1 VESQKLELVEITIE
15 QEPVIQYESV
25 IQFSNQLKQKL
36 ASLNISKMEATEENK
51 KTLKDT
57 RADINKVWKE
67 IEDSRKNAKNVLM
80 KPYDD
85 FEKVYKEKIKEPIEA
100 ALDEL
105 KEKIDR
111 VEDQEKEK
119 KEQEILD
126 YFNEKKE
133 ATQITYAEW
142 QDLGIRVGIST
153 SINKTRTAIDQY
165 FEKLLIDQ
173 NKIHL
178 SEHKEILM
186 KHFIKNRNLEE
197 SVRLTEQEL
206 ADKAK
211 AEALLNQEFVTVP
224 EPVIVD
230 PPKAKP
236 AMEKMLVMEFK
247 VWGTRT
253 QLKEL
258 KEFMEREGIKYE

>member
-126 YFNEKKE
+126 YFNEKNG
-133 ATQITYAEW
+133 ATKNDRT
-142 QDLGIRVGIST
+142 R
-153 SINKTRTAIDQY
+153 NKY
-165 FEKLLIDQ
+165 
-173 NKIHL
+173 NK
-178 SEHKEILM
+178 S
-186 KHFIKNRNLEE
+186 KNR
-197 SVRLTEQEL
+197 
-206 ADKAK
+206 
-211 AEALLNQEFVTVP
+211 
-224 EPVIVD
+224 
-230 PPKAKP
+230 
-236 AMEKMLVMEFK
+236 
-247 VWGTRT
+247 
-253 QLKEL
+253 
-258 KEFMEREGIKYE
+258 